1 MQILH
6 YAGDRVIELPL
17 DALAGALARPDGAV
31 WVDMTGPTADDQRV
45 LAEVFRFH
53 HLAIEDTLK
62 QAQRPKL
69 EEYEGYFFMTLHA
82 VRPPGQRGTGVTFQ
96 EIDLFYGARYVVTSH
111 PHPVAALDE
120 ARTRLAK
127 AGAEQRTHTDYVL
140 YAIVDSA
147 VDTYFPVIDRLD
159 TTLDRLE
166 DHLFQRPSPKT
177 LDQLFHVK
185 RSLLHLRRSAAPLRD
200 MFNVLTR
207 HDSGLIRPQTVVYF
221 RDVYDHLLRITDLV
235 DTHRDLLTGAMEIYL
250 TVISNRLNEVVKVL
264 TVVTALLGAGAV
276 ITGFYGMNFERTF
289 PPFAWRGGALA
300 AVLLILATWTA
311 AFMVFRRLRWL

>member
-1 MQILH
+1 MQILQ
-6 YAGDRVIELPL
+6 YVGDRAIALPPEAL
-17 DALAGALARPDGAV
+17 ADALARQEGTL
-31 WVDMTGPTADDQRV
+31 WVDMTGPTAEDQRV
-45 LAEVFRFH
+45 LAEVFKFH
-53 HLAIEDTLK
+53 PLAIEDTLK

-82 VRPPGQRGTGVTFQ
+82 VQATAQRGTSVSLQ
-96 EIDLFYGARYVVTSH
+96 EIDLFCAPRYIVTVH
-111 PHPVAALDE
+111 PHPVPALEE
-120 ARTRLAK
+120 ARARLGRA
-127 AGAEQRTHTDYVL
+127 AGGQRVHADYVL

-147 VDTYFPVIDRLD
+147 VDTYFPIIDRLD
-159 TTLDRLE
+159 ASLDRLE
-166 DHLFQRPSPKT
+166 DHLFRRPTPRA
-177 LDQLFHVK
+177 LDQLFHIK
-185 RSLLHLRRSAAPLRD
+185 RSLLYLRRVSTPLRD
-200 MFNVLTR
+200 IFNVLTH
-207 HDSGLIRPQTVVYF
+207 HDSELVRPQTLVYY